1 MNFSPYLNF
10 NGNCKEAF
18 EFYAKVLGG
27 EILFMSTF
35 AEAPP
40 EADVSPEIGDM
51 VMHAQL
57 KVGEQIFMASDAP
70 NEYKPAQGMHIT
82 IGVDTPEEA
91 ERIYAALSEGGAISM
106 PMEETFWAQRFGMFT
121 DRFGTPWMVNCD
133 KPDQ

>member
-10 NGNCKEAF
+10 NGNCREAF
-18 EFYAKVLGG
+18 EFYARVLGG
-27 EILFMSTF
+27 EIIAMMTF

-40 EADVSPEIGDM
+40 EADMSADVGDQ

-70 NEYKPAQGMHIT
+70 KTFRPAQGMHIT
-82 IGVDTPEEA
+82 IGTDTPEEA
-91 ERIYAALSEGGAISM
+91 KRIYAALSEGGEITM
-106 PMEETFWAQRFGMFT
+106 PMAETFWAQRFAMFT

-133 KPDQ
+133 KPRQ